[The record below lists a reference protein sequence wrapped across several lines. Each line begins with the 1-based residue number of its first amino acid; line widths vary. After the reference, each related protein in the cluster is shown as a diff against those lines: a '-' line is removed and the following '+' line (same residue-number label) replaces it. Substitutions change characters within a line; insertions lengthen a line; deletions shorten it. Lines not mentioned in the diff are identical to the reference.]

1 MLVPYLLVV
10 YVVLSL
16 YTAWLG
22 RHRALGFWGVFVF
35 SVLLTPAIVGFLLL
49 VSAPRSSNG
58 T

>member
-1 MLVPYLLVV
+1 MLMPYLLVV

-22 RHRALGFWGVFVF
+22 RRRALGFWGVFVF
-35 SVLLTPAIVGFLLL
+35 SVLLTPAIVGLLLL